1 MAREKDEKQA
11 LEQILK
17 GDVESGMKINI
28 HHTADALK
36 SSQYEMNA
44 LQVVSLPNT
53 SIHHTFGD
61 QFFIFTFLDKVAFIK
76 YDEKVFDTFDRN
88 EKDEINIPVRHL
100 ATLF

>member
-11 LEQILK
+11 LEQLLK

-61 QFFIFTFLDKVAFIK
+61 QFFIFTFWTRWPLLNMTKRCSI
-76 YDEKVFDTFDRN
+76 
-88 EKDEINIPVRHL
+88 HL
-100 ATLF
+100 IETRRMR